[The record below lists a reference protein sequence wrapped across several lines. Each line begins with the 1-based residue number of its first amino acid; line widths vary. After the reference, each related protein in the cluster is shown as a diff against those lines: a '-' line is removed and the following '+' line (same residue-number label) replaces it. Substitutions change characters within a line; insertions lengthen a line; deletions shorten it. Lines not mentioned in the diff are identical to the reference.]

1 MNLLLIFI
9 FNVLYLDSPIRM
21 LASLLVLSLKYVR
34 ISARSLMSHLTLM
47 YIGYYRTMRRILLFI
62 SIFLLLFL
70 CLILFLYFFC
80 FLFIFL
86 YFTFKF
92 YFVYQCT

>member
-1 MNLLLIFI
+1 
-9 FNVLYLDSPIRM
+9 M

-70 CLILFLYFFC
+70 CLILFLYYFVFY
-80 FLFIFL
+80 L
-86 YFTFKF
+86 YFYILLLSFILYTN
-92 YFVYQCT
+92 VLNL